1 MNGIARVTHYSLL
14 MEIWEG
20 MLKRSEMLIVNNKKL
35 RYSRCDE
42 LLHKY
47 YVS

>member
-1 MNGIARVTHYSLL
+1 MNGIASMTHYSLL
-14 MEIWEG
+14 MEIWER
-20 MLKRSEMLIVNNKKL
+20 MLKWSEMLIVNNKKL